1 MAEPELSWLANG
13 YAEAVTK
20 TPIHRFDHRHLDV
33 GIVDIAEEVPIA
45 LVYNARP
52 YTVVMGTPLDLE
64 DLAVG
69 FSVTEGIVAHA
80 AKLER
85 VDVVRA
91 NHGIELQIE
100 LSATDADR
108 LAERSRTLVSRTGC
122 GLCGVETISDVL
134 RMPAKL
140 PHTLDVSQDALYLAV
155 HELGKKQPLN
165 NETNT
170 VHAAAWANRFGELM
184 VVREDVGRHN
194 ALDKVLG
201 ALDRASTPIADGFI
215 VITSRAS
222 YEMVQKAAIYG
233 VELVAAVS
241 RPTGLA
247 VRYAQFAGVT
257 LVGLLRGQ
265 TANVYTNPKRITLT

>member
-1 MAEPELSWLANG
+1 MGEPEFSWLANG
-13 YAEAVTK
+13 YAKATAQV
-20 TPIHRFDHRHLDV
+20 PMARLANDDSDIGFIDV
-33 GIVDIAEEVPIA
+33 AEEVPIA

-69 FSVTEGIVAHA
+69 FSVTEGIVAHP

-85 VDVVRA
+85 IHVVRA
-91 NHGIELQIE
+91 NHGIEVQIE
-100 LSATDADR
+100 ISASDATR
-108 LAERSRTLVSRTGC
+108 LADRSRTLVSRTGC
-122 GLCGVETISDVL
+122 GLCGVESIHDAL
-134 RMPAKL
+134 RMPEKI
-140 PHTLDVSQDALYLAV
+140 PHRLDISRDALYRAV
-155 HELGKKQPLN
+155 HELGQMQTLN
-165 NETNT
+165 NETNA
-170 VHAAAWANRFGELM
+170 VHAAAWANPFGELQ

-201 ALDRASTPIADGFI
+201 ALGRAGTPVRDGFI
-215 VITSRAS
+215 VVTSRAS
-222 YEMVQKAAIYG
+222 YEMVQKAAMSG

-247 VRYAQFAGVT
+247 VRYAQFSGVT

-265 TANVYTNPKRITLT
+265 TANVYANPERIT